1 MVAPAVIAAGA
12 SLAAGGLNFAGG
24 AQANRMSR
32 KIVREQMDFQ
42 AKQTRQQMAFQTE
55 MSNTAYQRAM
65 ADMEK
70 AGLNPIL
77 AYQQGGASTP
87 TGAGGSGASVAQQ
100 NELAGAVSSAIDV
113 KRAFAEIANLR
124 EQNKKLKSDTDISKA
139 EAKLLEAQIPGANV
153 EKAIDSSRYAP
164 AIRFIQ
170 RIIPWV
176 NSAKGVFS
184 NTRR

>member
-12 SLAAGGLNFAGG
+12 SLAAGGLNYAGAAG
-24 AQANRMSR
+24 ANRMGR
-32 KIVREQMDFQ
+32 KIARE
-42 AKQTRQQMAFQTE
+42 QMAFQKKSSRE
-55 MSNTAYQRAM
+55 QMAFQEHMSSTAYQRAM
-65 ADMEK
+65 QDMSA

-77 AYQQGGASTP
+77 AYNQGGASTP
-87 TGAGGSGASVAQQ
+87 TGASGSGASVGQQ

-124 EQNKKLKSDTDISKA
+124 EQNKKLKSDTDISNA
-139 EAKLLEAQIPGANV
+139 EAKLLQAQIPGAEV

-176 NSAKGVFS
+176 NSAKGIFTNS
-184 NTRR
+184 RR